1 MANESGRG
9 RNPRLR
15 GGKTGKVFLAAC
27 LVVGAGAS
35 FWSLHA
41 RGDDDGTPSTSSST
55 NVIAFHDRNSS
66 RYNDHCLDCHAAVLT
81 EAPVVSGAPV
91 TNPRLSGIE
100 PPPTRTVH
108 GTILRGN
115 AKPGESGH
123 DTQCQFCHRS
133 VNVVEGPPMPQD
145 ALQGAIRKRVDPAVC
160 TLCHG
165 PKTGGQ
171 PGSPGPQFYQ
181 VGLSQLIP
189 VTGLPAADLLAAGQ
203 KLYGLVCAGC
213 HNPLARSEVR
223 HESASEIQKKISEN
237 EGGMGALRVLTA
249 AQIQAIATALA
260 P

>member
-1 MANESGRG
+1 LN
-9 RNPRLR
+9 
-15 GGKTGKVFLAAC
+15 V
-27 LVVGAGAS
+27 
-35 FWSLHA
+35 
-41 RGDDDGTPSTSSST
+41 RGDDGGSSTSSSA
-55 NVIAFHDRNSS
+55 NAIAFHDRNSS

-81 EAPVVSGAPV
+81 EVPVVSGAPV
-91 TNPRLSGIE
+91 TNPRLQPIE
-100 PPPTRTVH
+100 PPPTRTAH
-108 GTILRGN
+108 GTMLRGN
-115 AKPGESGH
+115 FKPGERGH

-133 VNVVEGPPMPQD
+133 VNVVEGPRMPQD

-189 VTGLPAADLLAAGQ
+189 VTGLPAADLLANGQ

-213 HNPLARSEVR
+213 HNPMAHSEVR
-223 HESASEIQKKISEN
+223 GKSATEIREKITEN
-237 EGGMGALRVLTA
+237 EGGMGPLRVLTA